1 MVFINQRLPGNPGV
15 RSEATELLHDHLSPL
30 IASAVTALITA
41 IVLWFDLPALLVLA
55 WIALMAL
62 SHGAGIALWRAQ
74 PCALRP
80 IARGPQLSH
89 FTLTALAIAIPW
101 GALAIGVAA
110 GASSTSQTVIYTAA
124 LAIMAGAA
132 LMPSAPLRGIEAAV
146 WPVAAPL
153 ALVSWWVGDLPH
165 LALMVLLLLFATG
178 ISFAGR
184 RLYRTIAQGLALR
197 RERDRLTAELEAGHS
212 LLAEANAE
220 LALANQRLETANRD
234 LERAQAEVETA
245 SRAKS
250 EFLANMSHELRTPLS
265 AIIGFA
271 EVIERE
277 TFGPTAPRYREYAS
291 DIHGSGRHLLQVI
304 NDVLDLSKVEAG
316 QMLLHEARLD
326 PALVMQGCVRLLK
339 PRAAKSNVRIYT
351 AFDAHL
357 PVLLADEARL
367 RQVGLNLLSNAIKF
381 TKAGGRVSISTGLD
395 RNGGIT
401 IAVTDTG
408 IGMTADEIAI
418 ALEPFQQV
426 ISSQSRTN
434 EGTGL
439 GLPLTKTLVELHGGR
454 LDITSAPGRG
464 TTVTVSF
471 PPSRT
476 LAQLAE
482 VAV

>member
-1 MVFINQRLPGNPGV
+1 MVFITQHLPGNPGA
-15 RSEATELLHDHLSPL
+15 RSEAGELLHDGLWPL
-30 IASAVTALITA
+30 AASATAA
-41 IVLWFDLPALLVLA
+41 VMAAVVLWFDLPALLVLG
-55 WIALMAL
+55 WVTLVTL
-62 SHGAGIALWRAQ
+62 SHGAAIALWRARSRA
-74 PCALRP
+74 PNLAPLAP
-80 IARGPQLSH
+80 W
-89 FTLTALAIAIPW
+89 LTSLDPNALAISIAWGTVAAAI
-101 GALAIGVAA
+101 AA
-110 GASSTSQTVIYTAA
+110 GASSASQTVIYTAA
-124 LAIMAGAA
+124 VAVLAGAA
-132 LMPSAPLRGIEAAV
+132 VMPSASQRGTKVAV
-146 WPVAAPL
+146 WAVAAPL
-153 ALVSWWVGDLPH
+153 ALVSWWVGDVPH
-165 LALMVLLLLFATG
+165 LALMALLLLFAAG
-178 ISFAGR
+178 ISIAGR
-184 RLYRTIAQGLALR
+184 RLHRVFAETLALR
-197 RERDRLTAELEAGHS
+197 HQRDQLTAELEAS
-212 LLAEANAE
+212 RTRVASANAE
-220 LALANQRLETANRD
+220 LAVASRRLETVSSD
-234 LERAQAEVETA
+234 LARARAEAEAA

-316 QMLLHEARLD
+316 QMLLHETRLD

-351 AFDAHL
+351 AFDTNL

-367 RQVGLNLLSNAIKF
+367 RQIGLNLLSNAIKF
-381 TKAGGRVSISTGLD
+381 TKAGGRVSVSTALD
-395 RNGGIT
+395 REGGIT

-408 IGMTADEIAI
+408 IGMSADEIAI

-426 ISSQSRTN
+426 MSSQSRTN

-439 GLPLTKTLVELHGGR
+439 GLPLTKTLIELHGGR
-454 LDITSAPGRG
+454 LDIASAPGRG

-471 PPSRT
+471 PPSRS

-482 VAV
+482 LAV